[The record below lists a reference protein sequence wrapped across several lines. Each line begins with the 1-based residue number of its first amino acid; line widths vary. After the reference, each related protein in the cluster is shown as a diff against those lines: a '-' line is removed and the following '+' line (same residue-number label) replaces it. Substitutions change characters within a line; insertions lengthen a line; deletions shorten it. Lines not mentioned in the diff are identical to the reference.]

1 MVQVSLNCSKYIS
14 TEQKS
19 VLSVLGSTLEI
30 NRLAPIRGRGY
41 SLDKNLFTL
50 TFSFHL
56 ATCHG
61 LLHDFYQAD
70 TDLGC
75 QIVFARVAVTEK
87 LVQQSGL
94 FLPLKYYDH
103 FTKHS

>member
-61 LLHDFYQAD
+61 LHDFYQAD
-70 TDLGC
+70 TDLSC
-75 QIVFARVAVTEK
+75 QIVFARVVAVTEK
-87 LVQQSGL
+87 LVKQSGL
-94 FLPLKYYDH
+94 FLLLIFYDR